1 MPQSNDDVS
10 ELTKNLNLLLA
21 TFKLRESYYALD
33 AAYVYEVIRVGEITP
48 VPHCSKEILGVINLR
63 GRIVTLIDISLS
75 LGYGAAQVGSQSRV
89 FIVEDRSEY
98 VGMLADQV
106 SEVTEVS
113 QEQMQ
118 APPANI
124 PLEQLKYC
132 RGVFRIGN
140 RVVSFL
146 DTNALLHAGLQSAA
160 AQG

>member
-1 MPQSNDDVS
+1 MPKSNYDVS
-10 ELTKNLNLLLA
+10 ESNKNLLLA

-33 AAYVYEVIRVGEITP
+33 AAFVYEVIRVSEVCP
-48 VPHCSKEILGVINLR
+48 VPHCAKDIVGVINLR
-63 GRIVTLIDISLS
+63 GRIVTLIDIGQS
-75 LGYGAAQVGSQSRV
+75 LGYGPAQIGPQSRV
-89 FIVEDRSEY
+89 FIVEDRGEY
-98 VGMLADQV
+98 TGLLTDQV

-124 PLEQLKYC
+124 PLEHLKYC
-132 RGVFRIGN
+132 RGVFRIEN

-160 AQG
+160 A